1 MQALVQRHVREARFQ
16 AHSKTVVFKNKC
28 LKGGLP
34 PMLSSL
40 LLLLGLGGFTPP
52 SRRSGGVNPTQSS
65 LLLDPVNPPQLSV
78 PSFTA
83 PELKIE
89 GNSCLTGPPLCRCT
103 PALA

>member
-1 MQALVQRHVREARFQ
+1 
-16 AHSKTVVFKNKC
+16 
-28 LKGGLP
+28 
-34 PMLSSL
+34 MLSSL
-40 LLLLGLGGFTPP
+40 LLLLGLGGGVTPP
-52 SRRSGGVNPTQSS
+52 NRRSGGVSPPQSS